1 MWWFCI
7 LQSSRCARRG
17 RLAWALCSALARP
30 SVGRT
35 QSSHVEGNRP
45 PSVVAPQSSSKLDG
59 ESSVLSLSTRLSEHQ
74 TLATCRYNASQPASQ
89 PASQR
94 ALFTCLLSL
103 SLFWFCFG
111 QAWPRAQ
118 RCVREFTGP
127 EGRGAPRHSPRPIP
141 TPPTMPSSV
150 RSDNQKSPGLAPK
163 PKPKPK
169 DALRCF
175 SVERAEAPYPR
186 TGPGPRGRGA
196 RAPARAARPRDEG
209 TSAFTRHAPCLDA
222 HTACSVL
229 SRRTG

>member
-7 LQSSRCARRG
+7 LQSSRRARRG

-89 PASQR
+89 RVSGHFS
-94 ALFTCLLSL
+94 LVFCLCL
-103 SLFWFCFG
+103 CFG
-111 QAWPRAQ
+111 SVLGKRGPVHGAACGSSRVRRGGERRGTPLVPSRLHPPCLPPCAATTKKAWA
-118 RCVREFTGP
+118 
-127 EGRGAPRHSPRPIP
+127 SPP
-141 TPPTMPSSV
+141 
-150 RSDNQKSPGLAPK
+150 SPGLA

-209 TSAFTRHAPCLDA
+209 TSAFTRQPRA
-222 HTACSVL
+222 
-229 SRRTG
+229 

>member
-89 PASQR
+89 RVSGHFSLVFCLCLCFRSVLGKRGPVHSAACGSSRVRRGGERRGTPLVPSRLHPPCLPPCAATTKKVRASPPSPSPSPRTRFAAFQWSGRRHLILVQAPAHGEEAREHLREQHGR
-94 ALFTCLLSL
+94 ETRGPPRLQDT
-103 SLFWFCFG
+103 
-111 QAWPRAQ
+111 PRA
-118 RCVREFTGP
+118 
-127 EGRGAPRHSPRPIP
+127 
-141 TPPTMPSSV
+141 
-150 RSDNQKSPGLAPK
+150 
-163 PKPKPK
+163 
-169 DALRCF
+169 
-175 SVERAEAPYPR
+175 
-186 TGPGPRGRGA
+186 
-196 RAPARAARPRDEG
+196 
-209 TSAFTRHAPCLDA
+209 
-222 HTACSVL
+222 
-229 SRRTG
+229 